1 MILRGCN
8 RNTLRKSCPSATFSY
23 RNPTRAGQPQPCA
36 DSGRP
41 ATRCR
46 CRTMAVLK
54 EVLAIAV
61 FGKMSQRT

>member
-8 RNTLRKSCPSATFSY
+8 RNTSRKSCPSATFSSP
-23 RNPTRAGQPQPCA
+23 NPTRAGQPQPCA

-46 CRTMAVLK
+46 CRTVAALK

-61 FGKMSQRT
+61 LGEMSHRT